1 LHCRA
6 AMIPRGHSIIL
17 VLAVVLSAIG
27 AARPA
32 AAATPHALPAAV
44 RVNIAGLG
52 VLVAEIGS
60 TGSFTATAPDG
71 KQLYKGNGTVAV
83 RRNVYRIRDGP
94 PLPDRRT
101 RPADAEERASRL
113 QQIRDARVANA
124 ELGDRAIAL
133 VPFEVSILSAADP
146 IGETAL
152 RADRILGVRFT
163 ADDGLLTFHGRAYRG
178 TFEVTP
184 DDEGDMIVVNTVAT
198 FDYLAGV
205 VGGEMPSSWHPEA
218 LAAQAIAARTYLLTH
233 MQRHDRY
240 DIEGDTRDQNY
251 EGLGSTTA
259 ATIRAV
265 ERTRGLV
272 ATYRGAAI
280 EALYSANAGGITED
294 SENVFGNA
302 LPYLR
307 GVASPWDREAESSS
321 WGHTSW
327 EWTKELTA
335 PQLGAYLR
343 QRSFD
348 VGEPQRIELVKT
360 TPAGRVLQARVVGT
374 KDIREIGKDRTRYYF
389 GLMSTLFTVERKGG
403 GEQETVSYLQ
413 ADRIRE
419 LEALEAKVVS
429 IGYRVTWDADREIAT
444 FTPSSSTYELPA
456 RFVFTGKGFG
466 HGVGM
471 SQWGM
476 QGMALA
482 GRSAEEI
489 LRYYYTGI
497 ALTNVGGA

>member
-1 LHCRA
+1 LHARDGVRRRGRA
-6 AMIPRGHSIIL
+6 IL
-17 VLAVVLSAIG
+17 FATGLVISAVATSGTAS
-27 AARPA
+27 
-32 AAATPHALPAAV
+32 AATLHALPAAV
-44 RVNIAGLG
+44 RVNVAGLG

-71 KQLYKGNGTVAV
+71 KQLYRGNAKVAV
-83 RRNVYRIRDGP
+83 RRNVYRLRDGP
-94 PLPDRRT
+94 PLPDRRVP
-101 RPADAEERASRL
+101 PADAAERASRL
-113 QQIRDARVANA
+113 QLIREAKVAQS
-124 ELGDRAIAL
+124 ESGDRAILL
-133 VPFEVSILSAADP
+133 VPFEVSVPTDRDP
-146 IGETAL
+146 IGDTAL
-152 RADRILGVRFT
+152 RADRILGVRFV
-163 ADDGLLTFHGRAYRG
+163 ADDGLLTFNGRAYRG
-178 TFEVTP
+178 TLEIVA
-184 DDEGDMIVVNTVAT
+184 DDEGDMIVVNTVPT

-218 LAAQAIAARTYLLTH
+218 LAAQAIAARTYVLTH
-233 MQRHDRY
+233 MQKHDRY

-280 EALYSANAGGITED
+280 EALYSANAGGVTED

-307 GVASPWDREAESSS
+307 GVPSPFDREAESSS

-327 EWTKELTA
+327 SWTKEWNA
-335 PQLGAYLR
+335 PALGAYMR

-348 VGEPQRIELVKT
+348 VGEPQRIELVRT
-360 TPAGRVLQARVVGT
+360 SGSGRVLQARVVGSRDT
-374 KDIREIGKDRTRYYF
+374 KDIGKDRTRYYF
-389 GLMSTLFTVERKGG
+389 GLMSSLFTVERRGG
-403 GEQETVSYLQ
+403 GEIETATYLQ
-413 ADRIRE
+413 ADRVRE
-419 LEALEAKVVS
+419 LETLGAKVLG
-429 IGYRVTWDADREIAT
+429 IGYRVSAESGSEIPTYTAI
-444 FTPSSSTYELPA
+444 SSTYELPA
-456 RFVFTGKGFG
+456 RFVFSGKGFG

-482 GRSAEEI
+482 GASAEDI
-489 LRYYYTGI
+489 LRHYYTGI
-497 ALTNVGGA
+497 DLTQVGGP

>member
-1 LHCRA
+1 
-6 AMIPRGHSIIL
+6 MIIVST
-17 VLAVVLSAIG
+17 VS
-27 AARPA
+27 ARPA
-32 AAATPHALPAAV
+32 AAATLRALPVAV

-52 VLVAEIGS
+52 VVVAEIGS

-71 KQLYKGNGTVAV
+71 KQLYRGGAKVAV
-83 RRNVYRIRDGP
+83 RRNVFRIRDGP

-101 RPADAEERASRL
+101 PPADAEERASRL
-113 QQIRDARVANA
+113 QQIRDARVARA

-133 VPFEVSILSAADP
+133 VPFEVSILSDTDP

-152 RADRILGVRFT
+152 RADRILGVRFA
-163 ADDGLLTFHGRAYRG
+163 ADDGLLTFNGRAYRG
-178 TFEVTP
+178 TFEITP

-240 DIEGDTRDQNY
+240 DIEGDTRDQDY
-251 EGLGSTTA
+251 EGLESTTA

-265 ERTRGLV
+265 ERTRGMV

-307 GVASPWDREAESSS
+307 SVASPWDREAESSS

-327 EWTKELTA
+327 EWTKEWNA

-343 QRSFD
+343 QRNLD
-348 VGEPQRIELVKT
+348 VGEPQSIELVT
-360 TPAGRVLQARVVGT
+360 TSAAGRVLRARVVGSTDT
-374 KDIREIGKDRTRYYF
+374 KEIGKDRTRYYF
-389 GLMSTLFTVERKGG
+389 GLLSTLFTVERRSG
-403 GEQETVSYLQ
+403 GELETVSYLK
-413 ADRIRE
+413 ADRVRE
-419 LEALEAKVVS
+419 LEALGAKVVGT
-429 IGYRVTWDADREIAT
+429 GYRITWDADHEIAT

-456 RFVFTGKGFG
+456 RFVFSGKGFG

-482 GRSAEEI
+482 GKSAEEI
-489 LRYYYTGI
+489 LRHYYRSEERR
-497 ALTNVGGA
+497 VGKECRL

>member
-1 LHCRA
+1 VLCVA
-6 AMIPRGHSIIL
+6 LIVAMVGT
-17 VLAVVLSAIG
+17 
-27 AARPA
+27 ARPA
-32 AAATPHALPAAV
+32 AAASLRALPVAV

-52 VLVAEIGS
+52 VLVAEIGA

-71 KQLYKGNGTVAV
+71 KQLYKGSAKVAV

-101 RPADAEERASRL
+101 APADAEERASRL
-113 QQIRDARVANA
+113 RQIREARVARA
-124 ELGDRAIAL
+124 ELGDRAITL
-133 VPFEVSILSAADP
+133 VPFEVSIVSAADP

-152 RADRILGVRFT
+152 RADRIMGVRFA
-163 ADDGLLTFHGRAYRG
+163 ADDGLLTFNGRAYHG
-178 TFEVTP
+178 TFEITP

-218 LAAQAIAARTYLLTH
+218 LAAQAIAARTYLITH

-251 EGLGSTTA
+251 EGLGSTSA
-259 ATIRAV
+259 VTIRAV
-265 ERTRGLV
+265 ERTRGMV
-272 ATYRGAAI
+272 ATYRGGAI
-280 EALYSANAGGITED
+280 EALYSANAGGVTED

-307 GVASPWDREAESSS
+307 SVASPWDREAESSS

-327 EWTKELTA
+327 QWTKELTA
-335 PQLGAYLR
+335 PQLGAYLK

-360 TPAGRVLQARVVGT
+360 TAAGRVLQARVVGT
-374 KDIREIGKDRTRYYF
+374 SDTKEIGKDRTRYYF
-389 GLMSTLFTVERKGG
+389 GLMSTLFTVERKPG
-403 GEQETVSYLQ
+403 GEQETVSYIQ
-413 ADRIRE
+413 AERVRE
-419 LEALEAKVVS
+419 LEALGAKVVS
-429 IGYRVTWDADREIAT
+429 VGYRITWDADHEIAT

-456 RFVFTGKGFG
+456 RFVFSGKGFG

-482 GRSAEEI
+482 GKSAEEI
-489 LRYYYTGI
+489 LRHYYSGI
-497 ALTNVGGA
+497 DLTSVGGP